1 MRAIRVFLLILACAA
16 ILLLMLLASRSYS
29 FCKRGKDD
37 GIHLRL
43 VSWNADNFLVSQDTM
58 LRAASFIGG
67 IHPDIIC
74 LQERPH
80 TSLVAWDSI
89 RTAFGELEYAAVNSR
104 EDEVLNLAILSRWP
118 ILEMVEY
125 YVPDSYNKSLCVDIA
140 MPEDTVRLFNV
151 HLQTNG
157 LCLGSKPSA
166 GLFRNLRANAA
177 KRKAQVEE
185 IASAVAA
192 SPYPVIVC
200 GDLNVPP
207 ASYSYRKI
215 SAFLDDA
222 FLKAGKGWGGSYQGL
237 GGLLRIDYIL
247 CSPAFAVSSY
257 SLVPN
262 AWSDHKIQILN

>member
-1 MRAIRVFLLILACAA
+1 MRAAKVFLLILACAA
-16 ILLLMLLASRSYS
+16 ILLLMLFVSRSYS
-29 FCKRGKDD
+29 FGKHGNDE
-37 GIHLRL
+37 GIHMRL

-67 IHPDIIC
+67 LHPDVVC

-104 EDEVLNLAILSRWP
+104 EDEVLNLAVLSRWP
-118 ILEMVEY
+118 ILDIMEY
-125 YVPDSYNKSLCVDIA
+125 YVPDSYNKSMCVDIA
-140 MPEDTVRLFNV
+140 MPGDTVRLFNV

-157 LCLGSKPSA
+157 LNPGGKH
-166 GLFRNLRANAA
+166 LFRTLRGNAA
-177 KRKAQVEE
+177 KRKGQVRV
-185 IASAVAA
+185 IASAVAE

-207 ASYSYRKI
+207 VSYSYRKL
-215 SAFLDDA
+215 SASLDDA

-237 GGLLRIDYIL
+237 GGFLRIDYIL

-257 SLVPN
+257 CLVPN
-262 AWSDHKIQILN
+262 VWSDHKIQILN